1 MKAFRALSV
10 ATALVTY
17 ALVVLGGVVRVSG
30 SGLGCP
36 DWPLCH
42 GRLLPPLDVH
52 AIIEYSHRTTASLTS
67 ILVVLTAV
75 VAWVVWRKRRDIVIP
90 ATVAV
95 VLLVVQVVL
104 GAITVRFELPPMIV
118 LAHLATAM
126 ALLAA
131 VCVTAVAACLPE
143 NVSNA
148 RIAQERLK
156 RSYGTFRA
164 TRVRRRPERGSRGAT
179 PRRLARGAAGGTYLL
194 ILSGSL
200 VVGSGAS
207 SSCSAWP
214 LCGGGFSL
222 AFDGYP
228 AIQLLHRGLAAAVGL
243 LIIVSL
249 LALLNRYREERAVR
263 ATVALTLAALA
274 FQIAVGAA
282 VVTLHLP
289 AALRGLH
296 LALAS
301 AVWTGTVVLAVI
313 ADRLPAAG
321 GSVGVT
327 DTAHRPPRPTREVV
341 LDYVSLAKPRIIPLL
356 LITALGGMMM
366 AERGWPSTILVVLT
380 LLGGALA
387 AAGAGA
393 INCWIDRDLDGA
405 MLRTRRRPLPDGRIA
420 PGHALLFGIAL
431 GLAAFVLLAFW
442 VNVLAATLAISGLLF
457 YVFVYTLWLKRW
469 TVQNIVIGGAAG
481 AVPPVVGWAAV
492 THRVD
497 LTAVYLFAVIFLW
510 TPPHFWALALRLK
523 GDYAR
528 AQVPMLPV
536 VRGEAVARRQ
546 ILVYTVLLVGVTLAV
561 VVTGALGLLYLAGAV
576 VLGGAFIAL
585 ALVNLR
591 SQRQRWSRLLF
602 DYSIAYLGLLFA
614 VMVAD
619 RMIGRV

>member
-1 MKAFRALSV
+1 MRAFRVVAV
-10 ATALVTY
+10 ATAVVTY

-42 GRLLPPLDVH
+42 GRLLPPLNVH

-67 ILVVLTAV
+67 LLVVLTALL
-75 VAWVVWRKRRDIVIP
+75 AWVGWRKRRDILIP
-90 ATVAV
+90 ATVAFG
-95 VLLVVQVVL
+95 LLIVQVVL
-104 GAITVRFELPPMIV
+104 GAVTVRLELPPMIV

-126 ALLAA
+126 ALLGA
-131 VCVTAVAACLPE
+131 VCVTAVSA
-143 NVSNA
+143 
-148 RIAQERLK
+148 IA
-156 RSYGTFRA
+156 GP
-164 TRVRRRPERGSRGAT
+164 VRGGRD
-179 PRRLARGAAGGTYLL
+179 RLAMRLALGAAAGTYLL

-207 SSCSAWP
+207 GACGAWP
-214 LCGGGFSL
+214 LCGGGFSF
-222 AFDGYP
+222 AFDGLP
-228 AIQLLHRGLAAAVGL
+228 SIQLLHRALAGLIGVLIL
-243 LIIVSL
+243 LSL
-249 LALLNRYREERAVR
+249 LAMLRRHGREPAVR

-274 FQIAVGAA
+274 FQVVVGAA

-289 AALRGLH
+289 PVLRGLH

-301 AVWTGTVVLAVI
+301 AVWAGTVILAVI
-313 ADRLPAAG
+313 AGRLPAADEPAAFRDRAPLG
-321 GSVGVT
+321 KRT
-327 DTAHRPPRPTREVV
+327 TRDVV

-366 AERGWPSTILVVLT
+366 AQRGWPSTGLVVLT
-380 LLGGALA
+380 LLGGAMA

-393 INCWIDRDLDGA
+393 INCWIDRDIDRE

-420 PGHALLFGIAL
+420 PSHALLFGIGL
-431 GLAAFVLLAFW
+431 GVGAFVLLAFF
-442 VNVLAATLAISGLLF
+442 VNVLAATLAISGLFF

-481 AVPPVVGWAAV
+481 AIPPVVGWAAV

-497 LTAVYLFAVIFLW
+497 LTAVYLFAIIFLW
-510 TPPHFWALALRLK
+510 TPPHFWALALRLR

-536 VRGEAVARRQ
+536 VRGEPSARRQ
-546 ILVYTVLLVGVTLAV
+546 ILVYTLLLVGATLAI
-561 VVTGALGLLYLAGAV
+561 VVTGMLGRLYLAGAI
-576 VLGGAFIAL
+576 VLGGMFIAL
-585 ALVNLR
+585 AIVNLR
-591 SQRQRWSRLLF
+591 SRRQRWSRWLF

-619 RMIGRV
+619 RMVGKL

>member
-67 ILVVLTAV
+67 TLVVLTAV
-75 VAWVVWRKRRDIVIP
+75 VAWVAWRRRRDIVIP
-90 ATVAV
+90 ATVAL

-104 GAITVRFELPPMIV
+104 GAITVRLELPPMIV

-131 VCVTAVAACLPE
+131 VCVTAVAAIVPRT
-143 NVSNA
+143 A
-148 RIAQERLK
+148 IPAD
-156 RSYGTFRA
+156 
-164 TRVRRRPERGSRGAT
+164 RGLV
-179 PRRLARGAAGGTYLL
+179 RLARTAAGGTYLL

-207 SSCSAWP
+207 GSCSAWP

-249 LALLNRYREERAVR
+249 LALLNRYREQRAVR

-274 FQIAVGAA
+274 FQVAVGAA

-301 AVWTGTVVLAVI
+301 AVWAGTVVLSVL
-313 ADRLPAAG
+313 ADRLPAPG
-321 GSVGVT
+321 GSVGVI
-327 DTAHRPPRPTREVV
+327 DAARRPPRPAREVV

-366 AERGWPSTILVVLT
+366 AERGWPSTGLVLLT
-380 LLGGALA
+380 LAGGALA

-420 PGHALLFGIAL
+420 PSHALLFGIAL
-431 GLAAFVLLAFW
+431 GLAAFILLAFW

-497 LTAVYLFAVIFLW
+497 LTAIYLFAVIFLW

-536 VRGEAVARRQ
+536 VRGEAAARRQ
-546 ILVYTVLLVGVTLAV
+546 ILVYTVILVGVTLAV
-561 VVTGALGLLYLAGAV
+561 VVTGALGLLYLGGAV

-591 SQRQRWSRLLF
+591 SRRQRWSRLLF

-619 RMIGRV
+619 RMVGRL

>member
-10 ATALVTY
+10 ATAVVTY

-42 GRLLPPLDVH
+42 GRLLPPLDLH
-52 AIIEYSHRTTASLTS
+52 AIIEYSHRTTASLAS
-67 ILVVLTAV
+67 VLIVLTAV
-75 VAWVVWRKRRDIVIP
+75 VAGLAWRKRRDIVIP
-90 ATVAV
+90 SLVAV
-95 VLLVVQVVL
+95 GLLVVQVVL
-104 GAITVRFELPPMIV
+104 GAITVRLELPPMIV

-126 ALLAA
+126 ALLGA
-131 VCVTAVAACLPE
+131 VCVTAVAACLPQ

-148 RIAQERLK
+148 RIAGK
-156 RSYGTFRA
+156 
-164 TRVRRRPERGSRGAT
+164 RGSRGAT
-179 PRRLARGAAGGTYLL
+179 PRMLSRAAAAGTYLL

-207 SSCSAWP
+207 GSCSAWP

-222 AFDGYP
+222 SFDGYP
-228 AIQLLHRGLAAAVGL
+228 AIQLLHRALAAAIGV
-243 LIIVSL
+243 LIVVSFVV
-249 LALLNRYREERAVR
+249 LLNRYRFARAVR
-263 ATVALTLAALA
+263 ATVALTLTALA
-274 FQIAVGAA
+274 FQVAVGAA

-301 AVWTGTVVLAVI
+301 AVWAGTVILSVI
-313 ADRLPAAG
+313 VSRSSPQPALSQRG
-321 GSVGVT
+321 RETERV
-327 DTAHRPPRPTREVV
+327 HRPGREVV

-366 AERGWPSTILVVLT
+366 AQRGWPSTGLVVLT

-393 INCWIDRDLDGA
+393 INCWIDRDLDLE

-420 PGHALLFGIAL
+420 PSHALLFGIAL
-431 GLAAFVLLAFW
+431 GLAAFLLLAFW
-442 VNVLAATLAISGLLF
+442 VNVLAATLATSGLLF
-457 YVFVYTLWLKRW
+457 YVFIYTLWLKRW

-497 LTAVYLFAVIFLW
+497 LTAIYLFAVIFLW

-546 ILVYTVLLVGVTLAV
+546 ILLYTVVLVAVTLAV
-561 VVTGALGLLYLAGAV
+561 VLTGALGLLYLAGAV
-576 VLGGAFIAL
+576 VLGGVFIAL
-585 ALVNLR
+585 AVVTLR
-591 SQRQRWSRLLF
+591 NHRQRWSRLLF

-619 RMIGRV
+619 RMIGRL

>member
-1 MKAFRALSV
+1 MKAFRLLTV
-10 ATALVTY
+10 AAALVTY

-42 GRLLPPLDVH
+42 GRLLPPLNLH
-52 AIIEYSHRTTASLTS
+52 AIIEYSHRTTASLAS
-67 ILVVLTAV
+67 ALIVLTAA
-75 VAWVVWRKRRDIVIP
+75 VALLAWRKRRDIVIP
-90 ATVAV
+90 AMVALG
-95 VLLVVQVVL
+95 LLVAQVVL
-104 GAITVRFELPPMIV
+104 GAITVRLELPPMIV

-131 VCVTAVAACLPE
+131 VCVTAVAAS
-143 NVSNA
+143 VA
-148 RIAQERLK
+148 RPTTA
-156 RSYGTFRA
+156 TDRA
-164 TRVRRRPERGSRGAT
+164 SVP
-179 PRRLARGAAGGTYLL
+179 LARAAAAGTYLL

-207 SSCSAWP
+207 SSCAAWP

-222 AFDGYP
+222 SFEGYP
-228 AIQLLHRGLAAAVGL
+228 AIQLLHRGLAAAIGV

-249 LALLNRYREERAVR
+249 FALLNRHRVQRAVR

-274 FQIAVGAA
+274 FQVAVGAA

-301 AVWTGTVVLAVI
+301 AVWAGTVVLAVL
-313 ADRLPAAG
+313 ADRLPAG
-321 GSVGVT
+321 GAPVAVA
-327 DTAHRPPRPTREVV
+327 DHARQPPRPAREVV

-366 AERGWPSTILVVLT
+366 AERGWPSTGLVVLT

-420 PGHALLFGIAL
+420 PSHALLFGIAL

-442 VNVLAATLAISGLLF
+442 VNVLTATLAISGLLF

-497 LTAVYLFAVIFLW
+497 LTAIYLFAVIFLW

-528 AQVPMLPV
+528 ARVPMLPV

-546 ILVYTVLLVGVTLAV
+546 ILLYTLVLVAVTLAI
-561 VVTGALGLLYLAGAV
+561 VVTGALGLLYLAGAA
-576 VLGGAFIAL
+576 VLGGVFIAL
-585 ALVNLR
+585 AVVNLR
-591 SQRQRWSRLLF
+591 NQRQRWSRLLF

-619 RMIGRV
+619 RMIGRL

>member
-10 ATALVTY
+10 ATAVVTY

-52 AIIEYSHRTTASLTS
+52 AIIEYSHRTAASLAS
-67 ILVVLTAV
+67 ALIVLTAV
-75 VAWVVWRKRRDIVIP
+75 VAWLAWRNRRQVVIP
-90 ATVAV
+90 STIAVA
-95 VLLVVQVVL
+95 LLAVQVVL
-104 GAITVRFELPPMIV
+104 GAITVRLELPPMIV

-131 VCVTAVAACLPE
+131 VCVTAVNAMVPRPTSAAD
-143 NVSNA
+143 
-148 RIAQERLK
+148 R
-156 RSYGTFRA
+156 GTVF
-164 TRVRRRPERGSRGAT
+164 
-179 PRRLARGAAGGTYLL
+179 LARAAAAGTYLL

-207 SSCSAWP
+207 GSCPAWP

-228 AIQLLHRGLAAAVGL
+228 AIQLLHRGLAAVIGV

-249 LALLNRYREERAVR
+249 FALLNRYRVARALR

-274 FQIAVGAA
+274 FQVAVGAA

-301 AVWTGTVVLAVI
+301 AVWAGTVVLAVI
-313 ADRLPAAG
+313 ADRLPATGAP
-321 GSVGVT
+321 VGLRDQAQGT
-327 DTAHRPPRPTREVV
+327 RPAREVV

-366 AERGWPSTILVVLT
+366 AQRGWPSTGLVALT

-393 INCWIDRDLDGA
+393 INCWIDRDLDGE

-420 PGHALLFGIAL
+420 PTHALLFGIGL
-431 GLAAFVLLAFW
+431 GLAAFLLLAFW

-457 YVFVYTLWLKRW
+457 YVFVYTMWLKRW

-481 AVPPVVGWAAV
+481 AVPPLVGWAAV
-492 THRVD
+492 TRRID
-497 LTAVYLFAVIFLW
+497 LTAIYLFAIIFLW

-546 ILVYTVLLVGVTLAV
+546 ILVYTVVLVAVTLAV
-561 VVTGALGLLYLAGAV
+561 VLTGALGLLYLAGAV
-576 VLGGAFIAL
+576 VLGSVFIGL
-585 ALVNLR
+585 AVITLR
-591 SQRQRWSRLLF
+591 NHRQRWSRLLF

-619 RMIGRV
+619 RMIGRI

>member
-1 MKAFRALSV
+1 MKAFRLLTV
-10 ATALVTY
+10 AAALVTY

-42 GRLLPPLDVH
+42 GRLLPPLNLY
-52 AIIEYSHRTTASLTS
+52 AIIEYSHRTTASLAS
-67 ILVVLTAV
+67 ALIVLTAA
-75 VAWVVWRKRRDIVIP
+75 VALLAWRKRRDIVIP
-90 ATVAV
+90 AMVALG
-95 VLLVVQVVL
+95 LLVAQVVL
-104 GAITVRFELPPMIV
+104 GAITVRLELPPMIV

-131 VCVTAVAACLPE
+131 VCVTAVAAS
-143 NVSNA
+143 VA
-148 RIAQERLK
+148 RPTTA
-156 RSYGTFRA
+156 TDRA
-164 TRVRRRPERGSRGAT
+164 SVP
-179 PRRLARGAAGGTYLL
+179 LARAAAAGTYLL

-207 SSCSAWP
+207 SSCAAWP

-222 AFDGYP
+222 SFEGYP
-228 AIQLLHRGLAAAVGL
+228 AIQLLHRGLAAAIGV

-249 LALLNRYREERAVR
+249 FALLNRHRVQRAVR

-274 FQIAVGAA
+274 FQVAVGAA

-301 AVWTGTVVLAVI
+301 AVWAGTVVLAVL
-313 ADRLPAAG
+313 ADRLPAG
-321 GSVGVT
+321 GAPVAVA
-327 DTAHRPPRPTREVV
+327 DHARQPPRPAREVV

-366 AERGWPSTILVVLT
+366 AERGWPSTGLVVLT

-420 PGHALLFGIAL
+420 PSHALLFGIAL

-442 VNVLAATLAISGLLF
+442 VNVLTATLAISGLLF

-497 LTAVYLFAVIFLW
+497 LTAIYLFAVIFLW

-528 AQVPMLPV
+528 ARVPMLPV

-546 ILVYTVLLVGVTLAV
+546 ILLYTLVLVAVTLAV
-561 VVTGALGLLYLAGAV
+561 VVTGALGLLYLAGAA
-576 VLGGAFIAL
+576 VLGGVFIAL
-585 ALVNLR
+585 AVVNLR
-591 SQRQRWSRLLF
+591 NQRQRWSRLLF

-619 RMIGRV
+619 RMIGRL

>member
-10 ATALVTY
+10 AAAVATY
-17 ALVVLGGVVRVSG
+17 ALVVLGGGVRVSG
-30 SGLGCP
+30 SGLSCP

-42 GRLLPPLDVH
+42 GRLLPPLDL
-52 AIIEYSHRTTASLTS
+52 R
-67 ILVVLTAV
+67 
-75 VAWVVWRKRRDIVIP
+75 
-90 ATVAV
+90 
-95 VLLVVQVVL
+95 
-104 GAITVRFELPPMIV
+104 AITVRLELPPIIV

-126 ALLAA
+126 ALLGA
-131 VCVTAVAACLPE
+131 VCVTAVAALMPAPVE
-143 NVSNA
+143 PADVQSA
-148 RIAQERLK
+148 RR
-156 RSYGTFRA
+156 
-164 TRVRRRPERGSRGAT
+164 
-179 PRRLARGAAGGTYLL
+179 ARGAAAGTYLL

-200 VVGSGAS
+200 VVGSGAGGA
-207 SSCSAWP
+207 CDAWP
-214 LCGGGFSL
+214 LCGGGFRL
-222 AFDGYP
+222 AIEGSP
-228 AIQLLHRGLAAAVGL
+228 AIQLLHRGVAAVIGL
-243 LIIVSL
+243 VVVMSL
-249 LALLNRYREERAVR
+249 LSVLARHRRQPAVR

-274 FQIAVGAA
+274 FQVAVGAA

-289 AALRGLH
+289 AVLRGLH

-301 AVWTGTVVLAVI
+301 AVWAGTVVLAVL
-313 ADRLPAAG
+313 AGRLPVAG
-321 GSVGVT
+321 VRVDERGE
-327 DTAHRPPRPTREVV
+327 ARPVRRPARDIV

-356 LITALGGMMM
+356 LVTALGGMMI
-366 AERGWPSTILVVLT
+366 AQRGWPSTGLVVLT

-420 PGHALLFGIAL
+420 PRHALLFGIAL
-431 GLAAFVLLAFW
+431 GVAAFLLLAFW

-497 LTAVYLFAVIFLW
+497 LTAIYLFAVIFLW

-536 VRGEAVARRQ
+536 VRGEAAARRQ
-546 ILVYTVLLVGVTLAV
+546 IVVYTLVLVAVTLAV
-561 VVTGALGLLYLAGAV
+561 VLTGALGLLYLAGAA
-576 VLGGAFIAL
+576 VLGGPFIAL
-585 ALVNLR
+585 AVANLR
-591 SQRQRWSRLLF
+591 ARRQRWSRLLF

-619 RMIGRV
+619 RMIGRL

>member
-1 MKAFRALSV
+1 
-10 ATALVTY
+10 
-17 ALVVLGGVVRVSG
+17 
-30 SGLGCP
+30 
-36 DWPLCH
+36 
-42 GRLLPPLDVH
+42 
-52 AIIEYSHRTTASLTS
+52 
-67 ILVVLTAV
+67 
-75 VAWVVWRKRRDIVIP
+75 
-90 ATVAV
+90 
-95 VLLVVQVVL
+95 
-104 GAITVRFELPPMIV
+104 GAIPRP
-118 LAHLATAM
+118 M
-126 ALLAA
+126 ALARAA
-131 VCVTAVAACLPE
+131 AA
-143 NVSNA
+143 
-148 RIAQERLK
+148 
-156 RSYGTFRA
+156 GTF
-164 TRVRRRPERGSRGAT
+164 
-179 PRRLARGAAGGTYLL
+179 LL

-207 SSCSAWP
+207 GSCGAWP

-228 AIQLLHRGLAAAVGL
+228 AIQLLHRGLAAAIGV

-249 LALLNRYREERAVR
+249 FALLNRYRVERAVR

-274 FQIAVGAA
+274 FQVAVGAA

-301 AVWTGTVVLAVI
+301 AVWAGTVVLAVL
-313 ADRLPAAG
+313 ADRLPVTGARAD
-321 GSVGVT
+321 VT
-327 DTAHRPPRPTREVV
+327 DHARQPPRPAREVV
-341 LDYVSLAKPRIIPLL
+341 LDYLSLAKPRIIPLL

-366 AERGWPSTILVVLT
+366 AERGWPSTGLVVLT

-420 PGHALLFGIAL
+420 PRHALLFGMAL
-431 GLAAFVLLAFW
+431 GVAAFVLLAFW

-492 THRVD
+492 THRID
-497 LTAVYLFAVIFLW
+497 LTAIYLFAVIFLW

-546 ILVYTVLLVGVTLAV
+546 ILLYTLALVAVTIAV
-561 VVTGALGLLYLAGAV
+561 VVTGALGLFYLAGAA
-576 VLGGAFIAL
+576 VLGAVFIAL
-585 ALVNLR
+585 AVVNLR
-591 SQRQRWSRLLF
+591 NRRQRWSRLLF

-619 RMIGRV
+619 RMIGRL

>member
-1 MKAFRALSV
+1 MRAYRVLSV
-10 ATALVTY
+10 ATAVVTY

-42 GRLLPPLDVH
+42 GRLLPPLDLH

-67 ILVVLTAV
+67 VLVVLTAA
-75 VAWVVWRKRRDIVIP
+75 VAWLAWRKRRDIVIP
-90 ATVAV
+90 ATIALG
-95 VLLVVQVVL
+95 LLIVQVVL
-104 GAITVRFELPPMIV
+104 GAITVRLELPPMIV

-126 ALLAA
+126 ALLGA
-131 VCVTAVAACLPE
+131 VCVTAVAALTPAPAGT
-143 NVSNA
+143 VD
-148 RIAQERLK
+148 
-156 RSYGTFRA
+156 RSSIRWT
-164 TRVRRRPERGSRGAT
+164 
-179 PRRLARGAAGGTYLL
+179 LLAAGGTYLL
-194 ILSGSL
+194 IISGSL

-207 SSCSAWP
+207 GTCDAWP
-214 LCGGGFSL
+214 LCGGGFSFG
-222 AFDGYP
+222 FDGLP
-228 AIQLLHRGLAAAVGL
+228 AIQLLHRGIAAVIGL
-243 LIIVSL
+243 LIVFSLVSV
-249 LALLNRYREERAVR
+249 LARHRRQPAVR
-263 ATVALTLAALA
+263 ATVALTLAALG

-282 VVTLHLP
+282 VVTLRLP

-301 AVWTGTVVLAVI
+301 AVWAGTVILAVI
-313 ADRLPAAG
+313 VQRLSPHPALPQRG
-321 GSVGVT
+321 REIDVVR
-327 DTAHRPPRPTREVV
+327 RPARDVV

-366 AERGWPSTILVVLT
+366 AERGWPSTGLVVLT

-393 INCWIDRDLDGA
+393 INCWIDRDIDSE

-420 PGHALLFGIAL
+420 PGNALLFGIVL
-431 GLAAFVLLAFW
+431 GLLAFVLLAFW
-442 VNVLAATLAISGLLF
+442 VNALAATLAISGLLF
-457 YVFVYTLWLKRW
+457 YVFVYTLWLKRS

-481 AVPPVVGWAAV
+481 AIPPVVGWAAV

-510 TPPHFWALALRLK
+510 TPPHFWALALRLR

-528 AQVPMLPV
+528 AKVPMLPV
-536 VRGEAVARRQ
+536 VRGEAAARRQ
-546 ILVYTVLLVGVTLAV
+546 IVVYTLVLVAVSLAIV
-561 VVTGALGLLYLAGAV
+561 LTG
-576 VLGGAFIAL
+576 VLGTIYLLGAALLGAGFIAL
-585 ALVNLR
+585 AIVNLR
-591 SQRQRWSRLLF
+591 TQRQRWSRVLF

-619 RMIGRV
+619 RMIGKV

>member
-1 MKAFRALSV
+1 MKAFRVLSV

-42 GRLLPPLDVH
+42 GRLLPPLDLH
-52 AIIEYSHRTTASLTS
+52 AIIEYSHRTTASLASTL
-67 ILVVLTAV
+67 IVLTAV
-75 VAWVVWRKRRDIVIP
+75 VAWLAWRKRRDIVIP
-90 ATVAV
+90 AMVAV
-95 VLLVVQVVL
+95 GLLVVQVVL
-104 GAITVRFELPPMIV
+104 GAVTVRLELPPMIV

-131 VCVTAVAACLPE
+131 VCVTA
-143 NVSNA
+143 SNA
-148 RIAQERLK
+148 RLARYAPLASAGEPDSRPAWLA
-156 RSYGTFRA
+156 RAAAAGTF
-164 TRVRRRPERGSRGAT
+164 
-179 PRRLARGAAGGTYLL
+179 LL

-207 SSCSAWP
+207 GSCGAWP

-228 AIQLLHRGLAAAVGL
+228 AIQLLHRGLAAAVGV
-243 LIIVSL
+243 LIVVSL
-249 LALLNRYREERAVR
+249 FALLNRYRVERAVR

-274 FQIAVGAA
+274 FQVAVGAA

-301 AVWTGTVVLAVI
+301 AVWAGTVVLAVL
-313 ADRLPAAG
+313 ADRLPVTGARAD
-321 GSVGVT
+321 VT
-327 DTAHRPPRPTREVV
+327 DHARQPPRPAREVV

-366 AERGWPSTILVVLT
+366 AERGWPSTGLVVLT
-380 LLGGALA
+380 LLGGTLA

-420 PGHALLFGIAL
+420 PRHALLFGIAL
-431 GLAAFVLLAFW
+431 GVAAFVLLAFW

-492 THRVD
+492 THRID
-497 LTAVYLFAVIFLW
+497 LTAIYLFAVIFLW

-546 ILVYTVLLVGVTLAV
+546 ILLYTLALVAVTIAV
-561 VVTGALGLLYLAGAV
+561 VVTGALGLLYLAGAA
-576 VLGGAFIAL
+576 VLGAVFIAL
-585 ALVNLR
+585 AVVNLR
-591 SQRQRWSRLLF
+591 NRRQRWSRLLF

-619 RMIGRV
+619 RMIGRL

>member
-1 MKAFRALSV
+1 MKAFRVLSV
-10 ATALVTY
+10 ATAVVTY

-42 GRLLPPLDVH
+42 GRLLPPLNLH

-67 ILVVLTAV
+67 TLVVLTAA
-75 VAWVVWRKRRDIVIP
+75 VAWLAWRKRRDLVIP
-90 ATVAV
+90 ATVAL
-95 VLLVVQVVL
+95 VLLIVQVVL
-104 GAITVRFELPPMIV
+104 GAITVRLELPPMIV

-126 ALLAA
+126 ALLGA
-131 VCVTAVAACLPE
+131 VCVTAVAALVPAPAGA
-143 NVSNA
+143 VD
-148 RIAQERLK
+148 
-156 RSYGTFRA
+156 
-164 TRVRRRPERGSRGAT
+164 RVAMWRT
-179 PRRLARGAAGGTYLL
+179 LAAAGGTYLL
-194 ILSGSL
+194 IISGSL

-207 SSCSAWP
+207 GACNAWP
-214 LCGGGFSL
+214 LCGGGFSF
-222 AFDGYP
+222 AFDGLP
-228 AIQLLHRGLAAAVGL
+228 AIQLLHRGIAGLIGL
-243 LIIVSL
+243 LIVLSLVSL
-249 LALLNRYREERAVR
+249 LARYRSQPAVR

-274 FQIAVGAA
+274 FQVAVGAA

-301 AVWTGTVVLAVI
+301 AVWAGMVILAVMVR
-313 ADRLPAAG
+313 RLSPDPALRLKG
-321 GSVGVT
+321 T
-327 DTAHRPPRPTREVV
+327 DMDAVRRPARDVV

-366 AERGWPSTILVVLT
+366 AERGWPSTSLVILT

-393 INCWIDRDLDGA
+393 INCWIDRDIDGE

-420 PGHALLFGIAL
+420 PAHALLFGIVL
-431 GLAAFVLLAFW
+431 GLIAFVVLAFW

-457 YVFVYTLWLKRW
+457 YVFVYTLWLKRS

-481 AVPPVVGWAAV
+481 AIPPVVGWAAV

-510 TPPHFWALALRLK
+510 TPPHFWALALRLR

-528 AQVPMLPV
+528 AKVPMLPV
-536 VRGEAVARRQ
+536 VQGEAAARRQ
-546 ILVYTVLLVGVTLAV
+546 IVAYTLVLVGVTLAV
-561 VVTGALGLLYLAGAV
+561 VLTG
-576 VLGGAFIAL
+576 VLGPIYLIGSALLGAGFIAL
-585 ALVNLR
+585 AVVNLLAR
-591 SQRQRWSRLLF
+591 RQRWSRVLF

>member
-10 ATALVTY
+10 TTALVTY

-42 GRLLPPLDVH
+42 GRLLPPLDLH

-67 ILVVLTAV
+67 VLVVVTALI
-75 VAWVVWRKRRDIVIP
+75 AWLAWRQRRDIVIP
-90 ATVAV
+90 ATVALG
-95 VLLVVQVVL
+95 LLAVQVVL
-104 GAITVRFELPPMIV
+104 GAITVRLELPPMIV
-118 LAHLATAM
+118 LAHLATAV

-131 VCVTAVAACLPE
+131 VCVTAVAAMVPRVGGEADRASL
-143 NVSNA
+143 
-148 RIAQERLK
+148 RL
-156 RSYGTFRA
+156 SRA
-164 TRVRRRPERGSRGAT
+164 
-179 PRRLARGAAGGTYLL
+179 AAVGTYVL

-207 SSCSAWP
+207 GTCTAWP
-214 LCGGGFSL
+214 LCGGGFSF
-222 AFDGYP
+222 AFDGLP
-228 AIQLLHRGLAAAVGL
+228 AVQLLHRGIAA
-243 LIIVSL
+243 LIGVVIVVSL
-249 LALLNRYREERAVR
+249 LSLLARHRRHPAVR

-274 FQIAVGAA
+274 FQVAVGAA
-282 VVTLHLP
+282 VVTLQLP

-301 AVWTGTVVLAVI
+301 AVWAGTVVLAVL
-313 ADRLPAAG
+313 AGRLPIAG
-321 GSVGVT
+321 VRVDDRGAV
-327 DTAHRPPRPTREVV
+327 RPIGRPARDVV

-356 LITALGGMMM
+356 LVTALGGMMM
-366 AERGWPSTILVVLT
+366 AERGWPSTGLVVLT

-393 INCWIDRDLDGA
+393 INCWIDRDLDGE

-420 PGHALLFGIAL
+420 PGHALLFGIVL

-457 YVFVYTLWLKRW
+457 YVFVYTLWLKRS

-497 LTAVYLFAVIFLW
+497 LTAIYLFAVIFLW

-523 GDYAR
+523 ADYAR

-536 VRGEAVARRQ
+536 VRGEAAARRQ
-546 ILVYTVLLVGVTLAV
+546 ILLYTLVLVAVTLTV

-576 VLGGAFIAL
+576 LLGGGFIGL

-591 SQRQRWSRLLF
+591 SRRQRWSRLLF
-602 DYSIAYLGLLFA
+602 DYSIAYLGLLFV

-619 RMIGRV
+619 RMVGRL

>member
-1 MKAFRALSV
+1 MKAFRGLSV

-42 GRLLPPLDVH
+42 GRLLPPLNLH

-67 ILVVLTAV
+67 VLVVLTAA
-75 VAWVVWRKRRDIVIP
+75 VAWFAWRHRRDIVIP
-90 ATVAV
+90 ATIALG
-95 VLLVVQVVL
+95 LLAVQVVL
-104 GAITVRFELPPMIV
+104 GAITVRLELPPMIV

-126 ALLAA
+126 ALLGA
-131 VCVTAVAACLPE
+131 VCVTAVAALLP
-143 NVSNA
+143 VPAGAVDRPSIG
-148 RIAQERLK
+148 R
-156 RSYGTFRA
+156 
-164 TRVRRRPERGSRGAT
+164 TRV
-179 PRRLARGAAGGTYLL
+179 AAAGTYLL

-207 SSCSAWP
+207 GACNAWP

-222 AFDGYP
+222 AFDGLP
-228 AIQLLHRGLAAAVGL
+228 AIQLLHRGVAAVIGL
-243 LIIVSL
+243 LIVGSL
-249 LALLNRYREERAVR
+249 LSLLNRHRRHPAVR

-274 FQIAVGAA
+274 FQVAVGAA
-282 VVTLHLP
+282 VVTLQLP

-301 AVWTGTVVLAVI
+301 AVWSGTVVLAVI
-313 ADRLPAAG
+313 ASRLPLAG
-321 GSVGVT
+321 EPVGYRDDVGPIRRSAR
-327 DTAHRPPRPTREVV
+327 DVV
-341 LDYVSLAKPRIIPLL
+341 LDYLSLGKPRIIPLL

-366 AERGWPSTILVVLT
+366 AERGWPSTGLVALT

-393 INCWIDRDLDGA
+393 INCWIDRDLDRE

-420 PGHALLFGIAL
+420 PSHALLFGIAL
-431 GLAAFVLLAFW
+431 GLAAFIVLAFW

-457 YVFVYTLWLKRW
+457 YVFVYTLWLKRS

-481 AVPPVVGWAAV
+481 AIPPVVGWAAV

-510 TPPHFWALALRLK
+510 TPPHFWALALRLR

-536 VRGEAVARRQ
+536 VRGEAAARRQ
-546 ILVYTVLLVGVTLAV
+546 ILGYTLVLVALTLAV
-561 VVTGALGLLYLAGAV
+561 VLTGVLGPLYLAGAAL
-576 VLGGAFIAL
+576 LGAAFIAL
-585 ALVNLR
+585 AVVNLLAR
-591 SQRQRWSRLLF
+591 RQRWSRLLF

>member
-1 MKAFRALSV
+1 MKAFRVLAV
-10 ATALVTY
+10 ATAAVTY

-36 DWPLCH
+36 DWPLCR
-42 GRLLPPLDVH
+42 GRVLPPLDLH

-67 ILVVLTAV
+67 ALIVLTAV
-75 VAWVVWRKRRDIVIP
+75 VAWIAWRKRRDIVIP
-90 ATVAV
+90 ATIALG
-95 VLLVVQVVL
+95 LLVVQVVL
-104 GAITVRFELPPMIV
+104 GAITVRLELPPMIV

-126 ALLAA
+126 ALLGA
-131 VCVTAVAACLPE
+131 VCVTAVAATVPRQ
-143 NVSNA
+143 VGATA
-148 RIAQERLK
+148 RSSALLARAAAA
-156 RSYGTFRA
+156 GTF
-164 TRVRRRPERGSRGAT
+164 
-179 PRRLARGAAGGTYLL
+179 LL

-207 SSCSAWP
+207 GACAAWP

-222 AFDGYP
+222 TFDGYP
-228 AIQLLHRGLAAAVGL
+228 AIQLLHRGLAALIGV

-249 LALLNRYREERAVR
+249 FAMMNRYRAQRAVR
-263 ATVALTLAALA
+263 ATVALTLAALV
-274 FQIAVGAA
+274 FQVAVGAA

-301 AVWTGTVVLAVI
+301 AVWAGIVVLAVI

-321 GSVGVT
+321 ESVGVT
-327 DTAHRPPRPTREVV
+327 GDARQARRPTREVV

-366 AERGWPSTILVVLT
+366 AERGWPSTGLVLAT

-393 INCWIDRDLDGA
+393 INCWIDRDLDRE

-420 PGHALLFGIAL
+420 PSHALLFGIAL
-431 GLAAFVLLAFW
+431 GLAAFLLLAFW
-442 VNVLAATLAISGLLF
+442 VNALAATLAISGLLF

-492 THRVD
+492 THRID
-497 LTAVYLFAVIFLW
+497 LTAIYLFAVIFLW

-536 VRGEAVARRQ
+536 VRGEAAARRQ
-546 ILVYTVLLVGVTLAV
+546 ILVYTLVLVAVTLAV
-561 VVTGALGLLYLAGAV
+561 VVTGVLGLLYLGGAV
-576 VLGGAFIAL
+576 ILGGVFIGL

-591 SQRQRWSRLLF
+591 SRRQRWSRLLF

-619 RMIGRV
+619 RMIGRL

>member
-1 MKAFRALSV
+1 MKAFRVLSV
-10 ATALVTY
+10 ATAVVTY

-42 GRLLPPLDVH
+42 GHLLPPLNLH

-67 ILVVLTAV
+67 ALVLLTAA
-75 VAWVVWRKRRDIVIP
+75 VAWLAWRKRRDLVIP
-90 ATVAV
+90 ATVALG
-95 VLLVVQVVL
+95 LLIVQVIL
-104 GAITVRFELPPMIV
+104 GAITVRLELPPMIV

-126 ALLAA
+126 ALLGA
-131 VCVTAVAACLPE
+131 VCVTAVAALTP
-143 NVSNA
+143 A
-148 RIAQERLK
+148 PAGAID
-156 RSYGTFRA
+156 
-164 TRVRRRPERGSRGAT
+164 RVARRRML
-179 PRRLARGAAGGTYLL
+179 LAASGTYLL
-194 ILSGSL
+194 LISGSL

-207 SSCSAWP
+207 GACNAWP

-222 AFDGYP
+222 SFDGLP
-228 AIQLLHRGLAAAVGL
+228 AIQLLHRVIAGVIGL
-243 LIIVSL
+243 LIILSL
-249 LALLNRYREERAVR
+249 ASVLARHRRHAAVR

-274 FQIAVGAA
+274 FQVVVGAA
-282 VVTLHLP
+282 VVTLRLP

-301 AVWTGTVVLAVI
+301 AVWAGTVILAVI
-313 ADRLPAAG
+313 VGRLSPDPALPQRQREMD
-321 GSVGVT
+321 SVR
-327 DTAHRPPRPTREVV
+327 RPARDVV

-366 AERGWPSTILVVLT
+366 AERGWPSTGLVVLT

-393 INCWIDRDLDGA
+393 INCWIDRDIDGE

-420 PGHALLFGIAL
+420 PAHALLFGIVL
-431 GLAAFVLLAFW
+431 GLLAFVLLAFW

-457 YVFVYTLWLKRW
+457 YVFVYTLWLKRS

-481 AVPPVVGWAAV
+481 AIPPVVGWAAV

-497 LTAVYLFAVIFLW
+497 LTAVYLFAIIFLW
-510 TPPHFWALALRLK
+510 TPPHFWALALRLR

-528 AQVPMLPV
+528 AKVPMLPV
-536 VRGEAVARRQ
+536 VRGEAAARRQ
-546 ILVYTVLLVGVTLAV
+546 IVGYTLVLVAVTLAIV
-561 VVTGALGLLYLAGAV
+561 LTG
-576 VLGGAFIAL
+576 VLGPVYLVGAALLGAAFIAL
-585 ALVNLR
+585 AVANLLAR
-591 SQRQRWSRLLF
+591 RQRWSRILF

-619 RMIGRV
+619 RMIGKV

>member
-1 MKAFRALSV
+1 MKAFRVLSV
-10 ATALVTY
+10 ATAVVTY

-42 GRLLPPLDVH
+42 GRLLPPLDLH

-67 ILVVLTAV
+67 ALVVLTAA
-75 VAWVVWRKRRDIVIP
+75 VAWLAWRKRRDLVIP
-90 ATVAV
+90 ATVALG
-95 VLLVVQVVL
+95 LLAVQVVL
-104 GAITVRFELPPMIV
+104 GAITVRLELPPMIV

-126 ALLAA
+126 ALLGA
-131 VCVTAVAACLPE
+131 VCITATAACLPQ
-143 NVSNA
+143 NASNA
-148 RIAQERLK
+148 RMA
-156 RSYGTFRA
+156 RSA
-164 TRVRRRPERGSRGAT
+164 P
-179 PRRLARGAAGGTYLL
+179 LASASGPAMLLAVGGTYLL
-194 ILSGSL
+194 IISGSL
-200 VVGSGAS
+200 VVGSGATGT
-207 SSCSAWP
+207 CDAWP

-222 AFDGYP
+222 AFDGLP
-228 AIQLLHRGLAAAVGL
+228 AVQLLHRGIAALIGL
-243 LIIVSL
+243 LILVSL
-249 LALLNRYREERAVR
+249 VSVLARHRRQPAVR

-274 FQIAVGAA
+274 FQVAVGAA

-301 AVWTGTVVLAVI
+301 AVWAGTVILAVI
-313 ADRLPAAG
+313 VRRMSAYPAIPQRG
-321 GSVGVT
+321 RET
-327 DTAHRPPRPTREVV
+327 DVMRRPTREVV

-366 AERGWPSTILVVLT
+366 AQRGWPSTGLVVLT

-393 INCWIDRDLDGA
+393 INCWIDRDIDGE

-420 PGHALLFGIAL
+420 PGHALLFGIVL
-431 GLAAFVLLAFW
+431 GLIAFVLLAFW

-457 YVFVYTLWLKRW
+457 YVFVYTLWLKRA

-481 AVPPVVGWAAV
+481 AIPPVVGWAAV

-510 TPPHFWALALRLK
+510 TPPHFWALALRLR

-528 AQVPMLPV
+528 AKVPMLPV
-536 VRGEAVARRQ
+536 VRGDAAARRQ
-546 ILVYTVLLVGVTLAV
+546 IVGYTVVLVAVTLAIV
-561 VVTGALGLLYLAGAV
+561 FTGALGPIYLAGAAL
-576 VLGGAFIAL
+576 LGAGFIAL
-585 ALVNLR
+585 AVVNLLAR
-591 SQRQRWSRLLF
+591 RQRWSRVLF

-619 RMIGRV
+619 RMIGKV

>member
-1 MKAFRALSV
+1 MKAFRALSI
-10 ATALVTY
+10 ATAVVTY

-42 GRLLPPLDVH
+42 GRLLPPLNVH

-67 ILVVLTAV
+67 TLVVLTAV
-75 VAWVVWRKRRDIVIP
+75 VAWLAWRQRRDIVIP
-90 ATVAV
+90 ATVALG
-95 VLLVVQVVL
+95 LLVVQVVL
-104 GAITVRFELPPMIV
+104 GAITVRLELPPMIV

-131 VCVTAVAACLPE
+131 VCVTAVAACLPQ

-148 RIAQERLK
+148 RIALK
-156 RSYGTFRA
+156 
-164 TRVRRRPERGSRGAT
+164 RGSRGAT
-179 PRRLARGAAGGTYLL
+179 PRGLARAAAAGTYVL

-207 SSCSAWP
+207 GACNAWP
-214 LCGGGFSL
+214 LCGGGFQF
-222 AFDGYP
+222 AFDGLP
-228 AIQLLHRGLAAAVGL
+228 SIQLLHRGVAGLIGL
-243 LIIVSL
+243 LIVVSL
-249 LALLNRYREERAVR
+249 LSVLARHRQHRAVR
-263 ATVALTLAALA
+263 ATVALTLAALT
-274 FQIAVGAA
+274 FQVAVGAA
-282 VVTLHLP
+282 VVLLHLP

-301 AVWTGTVVLAVI
+301 AVWAGTVVLAVL
-313 ADRLPAAG
+313 ANRLPLAG
-321 GSVGVT
+321 EPADEWSR
-327 DTAHRPPRPTREVV
+327 ARPIARPARDVV

-366 AERGWPSTILVVLT
+366 AERGWPSTGLVVLT
-380 LLGGALA
+380 LLGGAMA

-393 INCWIDRDLDGA
+393 INCWIDRDLDRE
-405 MLRTRRRPLPDGRIA
+405 MFRTRRRPLPDGRIA
-420 PGHALLFGIAL
+420 PSHALLFGVVL

-457 YVFVYTLWLKRW
+457 YVFIYTLWLKRW

-497 LTAVYLFAVIFLW
+497 LTAIYLFAVIFLW
-510 TPPHFWALALRLK
+510 TPPHFWALALRLR

-528 AQVPMLPV
+528 AQLPMLPV

-546 ILVYTVLLVGVTLAV
+546 ILVYTLVLVAVTLAV
-561 VVTGALGLLYLAGAV
+561 VVTGALGSLYLAGAA

-591 SQRQRWSRLLF
+591 SRRARWSRWLF

-619 RMIGRV
+619 RMVGRL

>member
-1 MKAFRALSV
+1 
-10 ATALVTY
+10 
-17 ALVVLGGVVRVSG
+17 
-30 SGLGCP
+30 
-36 DWPLCH
+36 
-42 GRLLPPLDVH
+42 
-52 AIIEYSHRTTASLTS
+52 
-67 ILVVLTAV
+67 
-75 VAWVVWRKRRDIVIP
+75 
-90 ATVAV
+90 
-95 VLLVVQVVL
+95 
-104 GAITVRFELPPMIV
+104 MIV

-131 VCVTAVAACLPE
+131 VCVTAVAAFVP
-143 NVSNA
+143 
-148 RIAQERLK
+148 R
-156 RSYGTFRA
+156 RA
-164 TRVRRRPERGSRGAT
+164 TPPGRG
-179 PRRLARGAAGGTYLL
+179 PVMLARVAAGGTYLL

-207 SSCSAWP
+207 GSCSAWP

-274 FQIAVGAA
+274 FQVAVGAA

-301 AVWTGTVVLAVI
+301 AVWAGTVVLAVL
-313 ADRLPAAG
+313 ADRLPAPGA
-321 GSVGVT
+321 SVGVT
-327 DTAHRPPRPTREVV
+327 DAARQAPRPAREVV

-366 AERGWPSTILVVLT
+366 AERGWPSTGLVMLT
-380 LLGGALA
+380 LAGGALA

-420 PGHALLFGIAL
+420 PSHALLFGIAL
-431 GLAAFVLLAFW
+431 GLAAFILLAFW

-497 LTAVYLFAVIFLW
+497 LTAIYLFAVIFLW

-536 VRGEAVARRQ
+536 VRGEAAARRQ
-546 ILVYTVLLVGVTLAV
+546 ILVYTVILVAVTLAV
-561 VVTGALGLLYLAGAV
+561 VVTGALGLLYLGGAV

-585 ALVNLR
+585 ALANLR
-591 SQRQRWSRLLF
+591 SRRQRWSRLLF

-619 RMIGRV
+619 RMVGRL

>member
-1 MKAFRALSV
+1 MKAFRGLSV
-10 ATALVTY
+10 ATAVVTY

-42 GRLLPPLDVH
+42 GRLLPPLNLH

-67 ILVVLTAV
+67 TLVVLTAA
-75 VAWVVWRKRRDIVIP
+75 VAWLAWRKRRDLVIP
-90 ATVAV
+90 ATVAL
-95 VLLVVQVVL
+95 VLLIVQVVL
-104 GAITVRFELPPMIV
+104 GAITVRLELPPMIV

-126 ALLAA
+126 ALLGA
-131 VCVTAVAACLPE
+131 VCVTAVAALVPAPAGA
-143 NVSNA
+143 VD
-148 RIAQERLK
+148 
-156 RSYGTFRA
+156 
-164 TRVRRRPERGSRGAT
+164 RVAMWRM
-179 PRRLARGAAGGTYLL
+179 LAAAGGTYLL
-194 ILSGSL
+194 IISGSL

-207 SSCSAWP
+207 GACNAWP
-214 LCGGGFSL
+214 LCGGGFSF
-222 AFDGYP
+222 AFDGTP
-228 AIQLLHRGLAAAVGL
+228 AIQLLHRGIAGLIGL
-243 LIIVSL
+243 LIVLSLVSL
-249 LALLNRYREERAVR
+249 LARYRSQPAVR

-274 FQIAVGAA
+274 FQVAVGAA
-282 VVTLHLP
+282 VVTLRLP

-301 AVWTGTVVLAVI
+301 AVWAGMVILAVMVR
-313 ADRLPAAG
+313 RLSPDPAVRLKG
-321 GSVGVT
+321 T
-327 DTAHRPPRPTREVV
+327 DTDAVRRPARDVV

-366 AERGWPSTILVVLT
+366 AERGWPSTGLVILT

-393 INCWIDRDLDGA
+393 INCWIDRDIDGE

-420 PGHALLFGIAL
+420 PAHALLFGIVL
-431 GLAAFVLLAFW
+431 GLIAFVVLAFW

-457 YVFVYTLWLKRW
+457 YVLVYTLWLKRS

-481 AVPPVVGWAAV
+481 AIPPVVGWAAV

-510 TPPHFWALALRLK
+510 TPPHFWALALRLR

-528 AQVPMLPV
+528 AKVPMLPV
-536 VRGEAVARRQ
+536 VQGEAAARRQ
-546 ILVYTVLLVGVTLAV
+546 IVAYTLVLVAVTLAV
-561 VVTGALGLLYLAGAV
+561 VFTGVLGPIYLIGSALLGAGFIVLAV
-576 VLGGAFIAL
+576 VNLL
-585 ALVNLR
+585 AR
-591 SQRQRWSRLLF
+591 RQRWSRVLF